1 MAIVN
6 LSKRLT
12 TSYKAYDQYIKSSDS
27 YIYEKDKYPT
37 DESGPD
43 CLTLSVGECWY
54 DKVQYIGI
62 DPKRGLKVRPHTGVV
77 IETNEVIALP
87 LNVYGLIFGA
97 GSNIYKGILIS
108 GGKID
113 PGFNG
118 KLRIGYYNAG
128 NETIY
133 LKTGDKL
140 GYAIFL
146 NSESDL
152 GLFSKRPGAQAP
164 IPQKL
169 KWNNRLKRWLKQNC
183 YHIIT
188 SCIAI
193 ASLIVAILK

>member
-12 TSYKAYDQYIKSSDS
+12 TDFEDYGQYIKSSDS
-27 YIYEKDKYPT
+27 FIYEADKYPT

-43 CLTLSVGECWY
+43 CLTLTVGNCWY
-54 DKVQYIGI
+54 DQVRYIEI
-62 DPKRGLKVRPHTGVV
+62 DPKRGIKVRPHTGVV
-77 IETNEVIALP
+77 IETNEEIALP
-87 LNVYGLIFGA
+87 LNIYGLIFGA
-97 GSNIYKGILIS
+97 GSNIYKGIFIS

-118 KLRIGYYNAG
+118 KLRIGYYNTS
-128 NETIY
+128 NESIN

-146 NSESDL
+146 SSESDQ
-152 GLFSKRPGAQAP
+152 GTRSKRLGVQAP
-164 IPQKL
+164 VLPAL
-169 KWNNRLKRWLKQNC
+169 KWNKRLSRWLKRNFYQ
-183 YHIIT
+183 IIT

-193 ASLIVAILK
+193 ASLIVAIFK

>member
-1 MAIVN
+1 MAVVN

-12 TSYKAYDQYIKSSDS
+12 TNYKTYDQYIKSSDS
-27 YIYEKDKYPT
+27 YIYEEGEYST

-43 CLTLSVGECWY
+43 CLTLSVGNCWY
-54 DKVQYIGI
+54 DKIRYIGI

-128 NETIY
+128 NETIN

-140 GYAIFL
+140 GYAIFF

-152 GLFSKRPGAQAP
+152 GIFSKRPGVQAP
-164 IPQKL
+164 VLPAL
-169 KWNNRLKRWLKQNC
+169 KWNKRLKRWLKRNC
-183 YHIIT
+183 YQIIT
-188 SCIAI
+188 ICIAI
-193 ASLIVAILK
+193 ASLIVAIFK